1 MVVAK
6 DVAVLVVAI
15 ILAIAGIVS
24 VARYLDN
31 KREN

>member
-1 MVVAK
+1 MVVVK

-15 ILAIAGIVS
+15 ILVIAGIVS

-31 KREN
+31 KKEK